1 MKMTGWIGR
10 RCRRRVWSVDEI
22 DGWGASG
29 TMSISDAQVH
39 AGKLVYGLLAGSGV
53 QADLTP

>member
-10 RCRRRVWSVDEI
+10 RCRRRVWFVDEI
-22 DGWGASG
+22 DGWSASG

-39 AGKLVYGLLAGSGV
+39 AGKLVYGSLAGSGV
-53 QADLTP
+53 